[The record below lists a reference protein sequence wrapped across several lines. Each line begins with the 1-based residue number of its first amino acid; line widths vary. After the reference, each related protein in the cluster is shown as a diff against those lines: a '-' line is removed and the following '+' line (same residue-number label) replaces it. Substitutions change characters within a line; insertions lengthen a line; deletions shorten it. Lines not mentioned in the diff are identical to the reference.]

1 MSIPI
6 IAIVIRV
13 TWIFVEY
20 PYLRR
25 FRIRPV
31 KNWDKHSAKLWDA
44 ANLIEPIG
52 FIFGFAGIC
61 AMRKT
66 VNLIRPLGLALLVLG
81 IAFRWASIRTLG
93 KYFTGTIVIKDDH
106 RLIKTGLYR
115 YLRHPAYAG
124 ALLAHLG
131 LGLSFA
137 NWFSL
142 GLSSI
147 PFFVAAFYRM
157 RVEDQALKETFGEEY
172 VDYSTA
178 TKRLIPKVY

>member
-6 IAIVIRV
+6 VATLIRLIWIAI
-13 TWIFVEY
+13 EY

-25 FRIRPV
+25 YRVKPV
-31 KNWDKHSAKLWDA
+31 KDWDKHSAKLWDV

-52 FIFGFAGIC
+52 MILGFAGIG
-61 AMRKT
+61 AMPEAFQQ
-66 VNLIRPLGLALLVLG
+66 IRPLGLGLLMLG
-81 IAFRWASIRTLG
+81 IAIRWDAIWTLG

-115 YLRHPAYAG
+115 YLRHPSYAG

-131 LGLSFA
+131 IGISFA

-142 GLSSI
+142 LLSSI
-147 PFFVAAFYRM
+147 PYFVAAFYRM
-157 RVEDQALKETFGEEY
+157 RVEDEALQNAFGVEY
-172 VDYSTA
+172 VNYSMT
-178 TKRLIPKVY
+178 TKRLIPKIY